1 MSLVPAGLIAAVR
14 SGLTN
19 AGPPSDERPHPVID
33 QDVIEQACAHRV
45 EGLVWMALESG
56 AVTAPESVSARA
68 HDAHLQ
74 ALRTC
79 LAAEEVAVLAT
90 QALADCGV
98 AARVLKGVAMAHLD
112 YDNPQD
118 RTFGDA
124 DLLIQRADLA
134 AALSG
139 LLAAGFSRA
148 LPPVRQSWER
158 RFAKAVMLTAPNGYE
173 LDLHLALAGGY
184 FGEVFEHQRLWQRS
198 GQTLTIAGSTLTA
211 LDTEDRLVHAC
222 IHAVLG
228 GNSGMRVRRD
238 IAQLVLV
245 TEADWQVSR
254 DRAIASGCDSVLA
267 LGIAQTWAALQLDPA
282 HPAAA
287 WAAQISISPQQRR
300 ALAHYGELSGRG
312 WAPEARSTL
321 AALNRRDQTRFI
333 VGLVAPSRA
342 SLAARRRSRTGHFGR
357 ALRGIVALK
366 R

>member
-1 MSLVPAGLIAAVR
+1 MSPVSAGLIAAVR
-14 SGLTN
+14 SGLGN
-19 AGPPSDERPHPVID
+19 AGPPSGGPQVVD
-33 QDVIEQACAHRV
+33 QVVVEQACAQRV
-45 EGLVWMALESG
+45 EGLLWRALESG
-56 AVTAPESVSARA
+56 EVIAAESVSAQA

-79 LAAEEVAVLAT
+79 LAVEEVAVTAA

-98 AARVLKGVAMAHLD
+98 SARVLKGIAMAHLD

-124 DLLIQRADLA
+124 DILIQRVDLA
-134 AALSG
+134 TAMSG
-139 LLAAGFSRA
+139 LHAVGFNRV
-148 LPPVRQSWER
+148 LPAVRQSWER
-158 RFAKAVMLTAPNGYE
+158 RFSKAVMMTAPNGYE

-184 FGEVFEHQRLWQRS
+184 YGEVFQHQRLWQRN
-198 GQTLTIAGSTLTA
+198 GQTLTIAGRTLTA

-245 TEADWQVSR
+245 TEADWRVSR
-254 DRAIASGCDSVLA
+254 DRARASDCDAVLA
-267 LGIAQTWAALQLDPA
+267 IGIAQTWAALQLDPA
-282 HPAAA
+282 HPAAV
-287 WAAQISISPQQRR
+287 WAAQISISPHQQR
-300 ALAHYGELSGRG
+300 ALAHYSELPGRG

-321 AALNRRDQTRFI
+321 AALNWRDQTRFI
-333 VGLVAPSRA
+333 AGLVAPSRA
-342 SLAARRRSRTGHFGR
+342 SLAARRRSRAGHFGR
-357 ALRGIVALK
+357 AVRGIVALK